1 MLQTDRITIVHPYIV
16 ALLVSCLCV
25 AFITDFGA
33 GITLPLILLRSYQ
46 CFVLSASLWM
56 LLSIFNAPAEG
67 PSYPITRLI
76 LSISLL
82 LLFWTPLGYDVTDA
96 GTRAAKSFFL
106 FDSYWPRFVGMKTG
120 SSLVNAFWL
129 HLFPAPSLIWARLG
143 YIAVETGMC
152 VLTYKSLRL
161 RFDSKA
167 ALLAAFMACFVSTTY
182 VYKAIHYTNFPVMMT
197 MVGIYFLLASDSKKP
212 LPIFLSGAAMAF
224 AGFAKFP
231 LIALLPLALLYFFI
245 VGLRNGKLKS
255 AIRPMLHFIVGY
267 AALWIAVGTWLFSM
281 DALNTYLGH
290 LQSNFVDPF
299 FLDKDASRLKRHYHD
314 PSSLKSIYW
323 DNLLRTGLHTIV
335 ALAFTL
341 PVAIGIYLKR
351 SWIVWISCAI
361 AATGAILLTKD
372 SYWAY
377 SIIAALLCLHGLQLA
392 FSLRHP
398 NFSWMYWGG
407 ALMLVSFLGS
417 NVGIR
422 NIIIS
427 GGASLYMGSLFA
439 SLFERSQTDTALS
452 TWRPLALA
460 LTLSTCF
467 IVFHLKN
474 HFIYRDRPIS
484 ELTAPLRGSAFGI
497 FTHPQRADVVNP
509 LLDALSRLD
518 KSEKLMCVNLHSM
531 HNYLSGLGPGSQ
543 FYWKLA
549 GQTEHEKNAYFHS
562 TEAPRYLLL
571 ATVNTRDWAWPDTE
585 KHCIDDDLPYYE
597 YYATMLQDPSGPY
610 RVLYANKAFELYEK
624 KE

>member
-1 MLQTDRITIVHPYIV
+1 MLQTDRITIVHPALV
-16 ALLVSCLCV
+16 ALIVSCLCV
-25 AFITDFGA
+25 TLLTDFA
-33 GITLPLILLRSYQ
+33 SELTLPLMLLRAYQ
-46 CFVLSASLWM
+46 CLVLSASVWM
-56 LLSIFNAPAEG
+56 VLSIFNAPADG
-67 PSYPITRLI
+67 PSYPTTRLF
-76 LSISLL
+76 LGISLL

-129 HLFPAPSLIWARLG
+129 HLIPVPSLVWARLG
-143 YIAVETGMC
+143 YIAVEAGMC
-152 VLTYKSLRL
+152 VLTYKTLRL
-161 RFDSKA
+161 RFNTKA
-167 ALLAAFMACFVSTTY
+167 ALLAAFLACFVSTTY
-182 VYKAIHYTNFPVMMT
+182 VYKAIHYTNFPVLMT
-197 MVGIYFLLASDSKKP
+197 MVGIFFLLASDSKRP
-212 LPIFLSGAAMAF
+212 LPIVLSGAAMAF

-245 VGLRNGKLKS
+245 AGIRNRNLES
-255 AIRPMLHFIVGY
+255 VIRPMLYFIGGY
-267 AALWIAVGTWLFSM
+267 TALWLAVSAWLFSM
-281 DALNTYLGH
+281 DALSTYLGH

-299 FLDKDASRLKRHYHD
+299 FLDKDASGLKRHYHD

-335 ALAFTL
+335 ALAFTI
-341 PVAIGIYLKR
+341 PVAIGIFLRR
-351 SWIVWISCAI
+351 SWIVWLSSAI
-361 AATGAILLTKD
+361 AVTGAILLTKD

-392 FSLRHP
+392 FSLQHP
-398 NFSWMYWGG
+398 NFSWLYWGG

-427 GGASLYMGSLFA
+427 GGASLYIGSLWA
-439 SLFERSQTDTALS
+439 SLYEQSQKETALS
-452 TWRPLALA
+452 TWRPLALV
-460 LTLSTCF
+460 LTLSACG

-484 ELTAPLRGSAFGI
+484 ELTAPLQGSAFGI
-497 FTHPQRADVVNP
+497 FTHPERAKVVNP
-509 LLDALSRLD
+509 LLDALTRLD
-518 KSEKLMCVNLHSM
+518 KREQLMCVNLHSM

-549 GQTEHEKNAYFHS
+549 GQTEQEKNAYFHS
-562 TEAPRYLLL
+562 AAAPCYLLL
-571 ATVNTRDWAWPDTE
+571 ATVNTRDWAWPETK

-597 YYATMLQDPSGPY
+597 YYAAMLQDSVGPY
-610 RVLYANKAFELYEK
+610 RMIYTNKAFELYEK
-624 KE
+624 K